1 MCRKKKVRDFWI
13 LKMNF
18 EDINFV
24 MTPPSVTKKYEKCD
38 SKVHHKTRWVIKRF
52 CLSFPLE
59 VHECINPLNTHI
71 DSTNTQQESI
81 FSITIIKHLASINN
95 NVIIQI
101 SNYVRSVYIRFF
113 PEPEI
118 LSWATQRQF
127 ELKICWSAPFVDNPR
142 ESIGFS
148 LASWQ
153 YSVVKHVHYLHSSLT
168 KLHFRLD
175 TVLID
180 KNLWG
185 SNAKKQ
191 KKHMQ
196 TQNRFS
202 SGFATIFDTDRPV
215 PLAFEGHIST
225 IHEIILSWNL
235 TPWRSIQ

>member
-1 MCRKKKVRDFWI
+1 
-13 LKMNF
+13 MNF

-24 MTPPSVTKKYEKCD
+24 ITPPSVTKKYEKCD

-71 DSTNTQQESI
+71 DSRNTQQESI
-81 FSITIIKHLASINN
+81 FSIAIIKHLASINN

-101 SNYVRSVYIRFF
+101 SNYVRSVDIRFF

-127 ELKICWSAPFVDNPR
+127 ELKICWSAPFVDNPK

-153 YSVVKHVHYLHSSLT
+153 YFSSKTRALFALFTHKTTLQAWYCSHRQKSLRQQCKKT
-168 KLHFRLD
+168 KE
-175 TVLID
+175 TYI
-180 KNLWG
+180 
-185 SNAKKQ
+185 
-191 KKHMQ
+191 Q
-196 TQNRFS
+196 TQNRFG